1 MCKFGDKRDKIQW
14 HYRNQSPLSLKVNIV
29 LHSSERRVPAFSHL
43 RLQLC
48 NCHWHKYHII
58 PSPNIY
64 FMQIL
69 LEQLTVT
76 LLVTF
81 PAFLERQS
89 SRFKVQEI
97 LTMMPIP
104 NDVILV
110 RTSKSFLHKIII
122 IIIIII
128 PGFSH
133 QNSDLI
139 KQQIIQVQHHHLRKQ
154 WLPKKLP
161 KQMNNSLLF

>member
-1 MCKFGDKRDKIQW
+1 
-14 HYRNQSPLSLKVNIV
+14 
-29 LHSSERRVPAFSHL
+29 
-43 RLQLC
+43 
-48 NCHWHKYHII
+48 
-58 PSPNIY
+58 
-64 FMQIL
+64 MQIL

-154 WLPKKLP
+154 
-161 KQMNNSLLF
+161 